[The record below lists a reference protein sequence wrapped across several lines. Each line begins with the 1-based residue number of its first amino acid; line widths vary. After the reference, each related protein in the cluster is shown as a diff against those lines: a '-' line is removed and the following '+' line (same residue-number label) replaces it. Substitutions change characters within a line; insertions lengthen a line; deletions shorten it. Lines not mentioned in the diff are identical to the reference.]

1 MANSLLDF
9 VMSVVRDPDAA
20 ARFAANPDQAI
31 FDANLT
37 NVTSA
42 DVNALIPVVSE
53 SMSSLSSLSHV
64 APTAGLDG
72 GIAETTG
79 NVWTSGAAT
88 AAFDAFGDHVP
99 AAALDDIHSTASGLD
114 SGLDPGLDYG
124 LITDPDAAAQP
135 GLHELADSG
144 IPDVAGSDDTSLQLD
159 HPVIDEPSA
168 HDLPTAE
175 DWSHSVA
182 DIQQLDVDTGG
193 FDIFD

>member
-31 FDANLT
+31 LDANLT

-53 SMSSLSSLSHV
+53 SMSSLSDAV
-64 APTAGLDG
+64 PVAGLDG
-72 GIAETTG
+72 GIAEMAG

-99 AAALDDIHSTASGLD
+99 AEGIHDIAAPGVISDPGAGLD
-114 SGLDPGLDYG
+114 
-124 LITDPDAAAQP
+124 A
-135 GLHELADSG
+135 LADSG
-144 IPDVAGSDDTSLQLD
+144 IPDVAAVDDAVLQLD
-159 HPVIDEPSA
+159 HPVIDDGSDEVPVL
-168 HDLPTAE
+168 D
-175 DWSHSVA
+175 DWSDSLA
-182 DIQQLDVDTGG
+182 DVQQLDADAGG
-193 FDIFD
+193 FDIFE